1 MEKFRL
7 GRTVATP
14 GVLDAIG
21 AAGVT
26 YLLMLHASGNF
37 GDGCESDKA
46 INEWAIENGERI
58 VSMYEKIF
66 PHKIYVITECDRSV
80 TTVLLASEY

>member
-21 AAGVT
+21 TAGVT

-37 GDGCESDKA
+37 GDICESDRA
-46 INEWAIENGERI
+46 INAWAIRNGERV
-58 VSMYEKIF
+58 VSEYEKMF
-66 PHKIYVITECDRSV
+66 PQKVYVVTERDRSV